1 MFGALVASL
10 ALAGLGLA
18 VPLRVRVLP
27 LRVPPR
33 LRFRVL
39 AGAACARILY
49 LNNGCRAM
57 GTHDKVVV
65 NFNKGAIM
73 KDIPGYEGRYAVTQ
87 DGRVW
92 SYRKET
98 PVGKNGGVRVDG
110 DIWLKPYESMSA
122 SGKIYHRVVLICD
135 NKKRKQWLVHRLVAL
150 TYIPNPDNM
159 PFINHLDGDTT
170 NNRVENLEWCDPQG
184 NAAHAYSNGWIKVP
198 NQAGE
203 RNSQAKITLNDVRK
217 IRSLSAEGMGDT
229 AIARTLNISRSIV
242 KDVTKGHTW
251 KDAA

>member
-1 MFGALVASL
+1 
-10 ALAGLGLA
+10 
-18 VPLRVRVLP
+18 
-27 LRVPPR
+27 
-33 LRFRVL
+33 
-39 AGAACARILY
+39 
-49 LNNGCRAM
+49 
-57 GTHDKVVV
+57 
-65 NFNKGAIM
+65 M
-73 KDIPGYEGRYAVTQ
+73 KDIPGYEGRYAVT
-87 DGRVW
+87 DNGRVW

-98 PVGKNGGVRVDG
+98 PVGKNGGVRIDG
-110 DIWLKPYESMSA
+110 DKWLALPVTNR
-122 SGKIYHRVVLICD
+122 GKGYHRVALVD
-135 NKKRKQWLVHRLVAL
+135 ANNKRKMWLVHRLVAL

-203 RNSQAKITLNDVRK
+203 RNSQAKIILNDVRK